1 MFANSITK
9 VFICCYLTNSIN
21 NERIFLKWRN
31 EVVKLRFR
39 LSQSLPIWI
48 CNLKWNE
55 MKKNEN
61 ENENDDFKMS
71 IFIFLFHPSYMVIRM
86 RDANKKSASISRW
99 NDLKVSNTTLQIHFW
114 KLNFKTQFAN
124 AVLQRVLQSTN
135 KSERQHYFLILILLS
150 RNCMDM
156 FLMLFCVLSTDLV

>member
-1 MFANSITK
+1 
-9 VFICCYLTNSIN
+9 
-21 NERIFLKWRN
+21 
-31 EVVKLRFR
+31 
-39 LSQSLPIWI
+39 
-48 CNLKWNE
+48 

-99 NDLKVSNTTLQIHFW
+99 NDLKVSNTTLQIHFC

-156 FLMLFCVLSTDLV
+156 FLMLFSVLSTDLI